1 MQYYVHPN
9 TQEEVV
15 IVHSRQLVSPYI
27 TVYDIYTEYRKGGS
41 VVLVGLPKS
50 PIHVE
55 KPLEDIVFK
64 SLTLKTVHGRKI
76 FHTWEETERIVAQN
90 L

>member
-1 MQYYVHPN
+1 MS
-9 TQEEVV
+9 TQTLRKRLLLSTQDSKV
-15 IVHSRQLVSPYI
+15 VSPYI
-27 TVYDIYTEYRKGGS
+27 TVYTTYRKGGS